1 MSTQVSDLYKKH
13 HEVSEDI
20 KSIQESIKDLAEELT
35 KAKVENKGLQSEII
49 LLVKQ
54 IASLEKIVNTLN
66 LAQKLRDQK
75 DDQDAKADVKSGPVV
90 SIPPMPYATPKP
102 VPAGSPPG
110 TTYVTGTVAPGIAP
124 RASTT
129 VKGHGDANTPPSTP
143 KTSGTVDSNN
153 TSTGTPIDAKKDYI
167 DNHSSDAKREPYWIN
182 DPAKG
187 IMRNPKYV
195 NPSDAK
201 QKGKDVMTKP
211 DDLKEDAG
219 AGEQIPPF

>member
-13 HEVSEDI
+13 HEVSDDI
-20 KSIQESIKDLAEELT
+20 KSIQESIKDLAEELD
-35 KAKVENKGLQSEII
+35 KAKAENKGLQSEII

-54 IASLEKIVNTLN
+54 IASLEKIVDTLN

-75 DDQDAKADVKSGPVV
+75 AAADAKADPPADIKSGPAV
-90 SIPPMPYATPKP
+90 SIPPPMPYATPKP

-110 TTYVTGTVAPGIAP
+110 TSYATGTVSPGIAP

-129 VKGHGDANTPPSTP
+129 VKGHGDVDTPPSIP
-143 KTSGTVDSNN
+143 
-153 TSTGTPIDAKKDYI
+153 DAKSDYVN
-167 DNHSSDAKREPYWIN
+167 NHSSDPKREPYWIN

-187 IMRNPKYV
+187 ITKNPKYI

-211 DDLKEDAG
+211 EDLKEDKG
-219 AGEQIPPF
+219 TGEQIPPF

>member
-13 HEVSEDI
+13 HEVSDDI
-20 KSIQESIKDLAEELT
+20 KSIQESIKDLTGELD
-35 KAKVENKGLQSEII
+35 KAKAENKGLQSEII

-102 VPAGSPPG
+102 VIPGSIPG
-110 TTYVTGTVAPGIAP
+110 TVTGTVA
-124 RASTT
+124 
-129 VKGHGDANTPPSTP
+129 KGHGDANTPPSIP

-153 TSTGTPIDAKKDYI
+153 TLTGNPV
-167 DNHSSDAKREPYWIN
+167 DAKREPYWIN
-182 DPAKG
+182 DSAKG
-187 IMRNPKYV
+187 IIKNPKYSHPYT
-195 NPSDAK
+195 N
-201 QKGKDVMTKP
+201 QKKGEDLTE
-211 DDLKEDAG
+211 DDGTGD
-219 AGEQIPPF
+219 QVPPF

>member
-13 HEVSEDI
+13 HEVSDNI
-20 KSIQESIKDLAEELT
+20 KSIQESIKDLAEELD
-35 KAKVENKGLQSEII
+35 KAKAENKGLQSEII

-54 IASLEKIVNTLN
+54 IASLEKIVDTLN

-75 DDQDAKADVKSGPVV
+75 AAADAKADPPADIKSGPAV
-90 SIPPMPYATPKP
+90 SIPPPMPYATPKP
-102 VPAGSPPG
+102 VPAGSTPG
-110 TTYVTGTVAPGIAP
+110 TSYATGTVAPGIAP

-129 VKGHGDANTPPSTP
+129 VKGHGDANTPPSIP
-143 KTSGTVDSNN
+143 
-153 TSTGTPIDAKKDYI
+153 DAKKDYL
-167 DNHSSDAKREPYWIN
+167 DNHSSDEKREPYWIN

-187 IMRNPKYV
+187 IARNPKYV

-211 DDLKEDAG
+211 EDLKEDEG
-219 AGEQIPPF
+219 TGEQIPPF